1 MAEAKVSTKKKQRRS
16 VPAGQLHIQATF
28 NNTIIT
34 FTDKKGNVLTA
45 SSAGACGF
53 RGSKKGTAYA
63 SQVAAEKAAE
73 AARSQ
78 YGVKAVDV
86 FVKGV
91 GLGRD
96 AAIRAVGGGGLG
108 VGDASANAA
117 GHLQAGFG
125 AGDVEEAGAVGVA
138 NLHVVNGGRSGFAGQ
153 VGGVGAGGNHQAGGG
168 AEQRLHIHFAVSK
181 KIGGNL
187 SCR

>member
-1 MAEAKVSTKKKQRRS
+1 MAEASSTTQPKKKRTARS

-34 FTDKKGNVLTA
+34 FTDKKGNALAA

-63 SQVAAEKAAE
+63 AQVAAEKAAE
-73 AARSQ
+73 LAKST
-78 YGVKAVDV
+78 YNLGSVDV

-96 AAIRAVGGGGLG
+96 AAIRSLSNFDIAVDSIKDITG
-108 VGDASANAA
+108 VP
-117 GHLQAGFG
+117 H
-125 AGDVEEAGAVGVA
+125 
-138 NLHVVNGGRSGFAGQ
+138 
-153 VGGVGAGGNHQAGGG
+153 GGVRPRKARRA
-168 AEQRLHIHFAVSK
+168 
-181 KIGGNL
+181 
-187 SCR
+187 